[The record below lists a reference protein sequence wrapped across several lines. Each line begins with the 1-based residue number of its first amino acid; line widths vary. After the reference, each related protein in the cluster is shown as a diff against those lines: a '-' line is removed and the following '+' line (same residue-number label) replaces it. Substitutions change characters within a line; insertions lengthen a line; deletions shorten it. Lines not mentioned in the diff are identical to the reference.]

1 MISRVFYQNGFDPIM
16 NIPIEQSR
24 SRLNGLIDLSQSLM
38 NTFEVEALIDVILNH
53 AVSLFSAEACSIALI
68 DPEEDQLTF
77 TFSAGK
83 AAIGVFRIKL
93 GEGIVSW
100 VVQSGQGVICNDTS
114 TDKRFF
120 KGVDQKSGYKTRNLL
135 CTPLRQSG
143 MVVGAIEVLNT
154 HEPRGFV
161 QEDLDLLY
169 ALGSLAGA
177 AIARA
182 KTYTAA
188 YNTNLVLN
196 EAAEHQYR
204 FVGDRSPKIRA
215 VLDMANAAAPTRSSI
230 LILGESGTGKEI
242 IARKIHAW
250 SPRANAPFVAINC
263 GAITLELVGS
273 ELFGHEKGAFTGANA
288 QRKGKFELANGGS
301 LFLDEIGDL
310 PADSQAML
318 LRVLQEKE
326 FQRVGGSA
334 NIRTDVRIIA
344 ATNRDLKRAIQEKT
358 FREDLYYRLNVVSL
372 VIPSLRERPEDIPL
386 LIDHFTHRF
395 CREVNRPTL
404 QIEASAIELLESY
417 AWPGNVRELQNVIE
431 RAVVL
436 SPPGSNITEESF
448 PPEIRESPFG
458 TALEPLSNSGPIP
471 KMVEGMN
478 QFKKDLLRRALEKT
492 GGNQTEAAKLLGLQR
507 TYLARMIRTL
517 GLR

>member
-1 MISRVFYQNGFDPIM
+1 MSIST
-16 NIPIEQSR
+16 EQSQ
-24 SRLNGLIDLSQSLM
+24 SRLKGLIDISQSLM
-38 NTFEVEALIDVILNH
+38 NTFEVEELIDVILNRG
-53 AVSLFSAEACSIALI
+53 VSLFSAEACSIALI
-68 DPEEDQLTF
+68 DPEENQLTF

-83 AAIGVFRIKL
+83 AAIGIFRIKL

-100 VVQSGQGVICNDTS
+100 VVQSGQGAICNDTS
-114 TDKRFF
+114 ADKRFF
-120 KGVDQKSGYKTRNLL
+120 KGVDQKSGYHTRNLL
-135 CTPLRQSG
+135 CAPLRQSG
-143 MVVGAIEVLNT
+143 IVVGAIEVLNT

-204 FVGDRSPKIRA
+204 FVGDRSPKIRP
-215 VLDMANAAAPTRSSI
+215 VLDIANAAAPTRSSV

-250 SPRANAPFVAINC
+250 SPRAKAPFVAVNC
-263 GAITLELVGS
+263 GAITPELVGS

-326 FQRVGGSA
+326 FQRVGGTA
-334 NIRTDVRIIA
+334 IIRTDVRLIA

-372 VIPSLRERPEDIPL
+372 VIPPLRERPEDIPL

-395 CREVNRPTL
+395 CREVNRPPL
-404 QIEASAIELLESY
+404 QIEPSAIDLLKSY

-436 SPPGSNITEESF
+436 SPPGSRLTPESL
-448 PPEIRESPFG
+448 PPEIREPSPSHRS
-458 TALEPLSNSGPIP
+458 APEPFSNSGPIP
-471 KMVEGMN
+471 KMAEGIY
-478 QFKKDLLRRALEKT
+478 QFKRDLLRRALEKT

-507 TYLARMIRTL
+507 TYLARMIKVL